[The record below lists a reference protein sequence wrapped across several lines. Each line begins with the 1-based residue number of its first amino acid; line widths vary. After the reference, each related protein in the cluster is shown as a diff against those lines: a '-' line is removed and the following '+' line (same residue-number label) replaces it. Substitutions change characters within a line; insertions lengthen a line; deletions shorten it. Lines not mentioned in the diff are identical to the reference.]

1 LFAAAE
7 GDCVHGP
14 SQRMNVTS
22 LMDGRNFLLEVVEP
36 YADAD

>member
-7 GDCVHGP
+7 GDCVHGS
-14 SQRMNVTS
+14 SQRTNVKS
-22 LMDGRNFLLEVVEP
+22 LVDGRNFLLEVVKP